1 MKKVIVAY
9 SAGITSLI
17 LLFTIGMPAQL
28 AAQRSVYLDIMYAD
42 TTTNPVIVVCKS
54 PYSVVL
60 KPFDSGEV
68 MTKEDKE
75 QEEVFETRI
84 GNATVLKISDSLVA
98 FSVSFNSLGEKRSVR
113 VGDLVKISVND
124 TLFHPRDFI
133 GHLLALQLKLNDQ
146 YREPFFSDIALA
158 NSYYK
163 DPAAAEKWLLD
174 TLYTD
179 LKDFYEGYKDNLT
192 SETFTAPFP
201 KGRYKGKNVR
211 QVFEQ
216 LTRQEIKEFLWFMI
230 SFPGKYVGVPYKFNE
245 TFATWLINNS
255 PFGGYEVL
263 MHFEEARGD
272 SVKLAAK
279 LKSIEGM
286 LTEDGLSQN
295 VAISV
300 NNNGYWEKDYDW
312 VDRQYEAAIWY
323 SRLSGDRGGEGL
335 TYLFRGEKA
344 QNSDQYDEAL
354 RYCRLS
360 ESVYLNP
367 PEHDRLLDVYFKQ
380 SFLYYS
386 SYRYD
391 SSFVMLA
398 KVKKLLALKD
408 LKITDYSLNEA
419 TGKYHDYM
427 AYTYYK
433 TGRFKEAELYI
444 DSSLFFV
451 KGMEDKKSLTTI
463 AYNYNL
469 KGGIYKGQSLFDKSL
484 DAYEQSA
491 SYYKKAG
498 DMKTAASMKVD
509 VGIVLFKQG
518 KYRESNELLFKIM
531 DLYESDNDYNNIG
544 LCYSQIGQNYWN
556 LNLYDS
562 AIACHNKAIGLRKQA
577 ANRSGEAFSWEQ
589 LGTLYQRAGFKN
601 KALEALDT
609 AARLY
614 EDLGSKTELA
624 EVLLEAGKVYK
635 NDKENDKAEQYY
647 KRASNA
653 LAALG
658 NKSSYAD
665 ALFELGLLTM
675 GDKPYEAEVYMDSCR
690 ILCLETGKQSD
701 AAYSMMNLGT
711 LLKSRGKIAEGKK
724 MYLQARDIVVALN
737 EPHAIAHYYRSLG
750 RDAEWELNL
759 DSSNR
764 CYERAMVIFD
774 STDKSTALQMASSI
788 ASNYQAMGKY
798 EEAEKRIDRVMEQAL
813 AGGLLLELAGAYQ
826 SKAWMLLQQGQTE
839 KGLSLADSASKYY
852 EVSGNSNSLASI
864 YALRGDF
871 NRKLFN
877 FSEAFKWYSR
887 SDSIY
892 ARSKNP
898 WMHSTGMINFI
909 VLYYYQGDYQ
919 KSLDYTHKALAL
931 RPFLL
936 EDQTYLDLQGS
947 LAEIYY
953 YLGKPDSAKYFINKY
968 LPVAR
973 KQKLIRSENWL
984 ALMMGRLLVD
994 EKKYKEAIP
1003 YLVIST
1009 ESEAAKND
1017 LSNYQQALAF
1027 LGMAYSGTQQKDSA
1041 QLYFKLAE
1049 KTAKT
1054 FELPSFSWE
1063 ALYLAGLDAYN
1074 NSDFVK
1080 AIPLFKDAVALVNKQ
1095 ANNLYGGEEAS
1106 KLFKKQP
1113 AKADLYFKLMSAL
1126 TKTGQKEEAW
1136 QYATLSQA
1144 AAVSDLAGGLSAA
1157 TDDKEKQK
1165 ALQEAQAKFQQIQSV
1180 GQALQESK
1188 KDSLG
1193 RAGQIAVLQKKQAIA
1208 EEEYLFYIK
1217 TLKKNYPELN
1227 TFFAN
1232 QGDPGQFR
1240 NLHTNLPEDM
1250 AMIMYIVNDKELM
1263 IFWATKANTGIV
1275 TGTIPDNF
1283 FQTTEAWI
1291 AALKNPERP
1300 AGAGPLVLRTKIGK
1314 VPGPS
1319 HPIVEVKSGAQQ
1331 LFNLLIEPILPQI
1344 KDKKAWCIIPNG
1356 KLTHLPF
1363 HALGTNNAAGK
1374 FEYIAAT
1381 KNIFYTNQPSELFI
1395 PWDRR
1400 NKESFAAFG
1409 NPDNTLESAGVEA
1422 KQIAKVYKTANVYTE
1437 EGATIDRAT
1446 QSLSNLQYVHFATH
1460 GVLIYP
1466 EFDSSYLVF
1475 APGADQ
1481 PNGGKLT
1488 LHEIGMLNI
1497 KGCDLVTLSA
1507 CETAVSAEI
1516 AKGWYVS
1523 PANAFLINRVRSVIA
1538 SLWEVDDVST
1548 SLLMQQFYKYLQTMP
1563 KAEAL
1568 RKAMADVSAKPEFE
1582 HPFYW
1587 AAFVLYGDYK

>member
-1 MKKVIVAY
+1 MKQVKQVRLAVILA
-9 SAGITSLI
+9 
-17 LLFTIGMPAQL
+17 LLFLSGIASTIKVMG
-28 AAQRSVYLDIMYAD
+28 QRDVYLNIMYTD
-42 TTTNPVIVVCKS
+42 TTKNPAIVVCRS
-54 PYSVVL
+54 AYAPIL
-60 KPFDSGEV
+60 KTFQSGEL
-68 MTKEDKE
+68 MTKANSDLK
-75 QEEVFETRI
+75 EVFETRL
-84 GNATVLKISDSLVA
+84 GTATLLNKNDSLVA
-98 FSVSFNSLGEKRSVR
+98 FSLAFNTLGLSRSVR
-113 VGDLVKISVND
+113 EGDLIKISLND
-124 TLFHPRDFI
+124 SLFHPKHFI
-133 GHLLALQLKLNDQ
+133 GHLIALQLQLYDQ
-146 YREPFFSDIALA
+146 SRSP
-158 NSYYK
+158 YYSEIQLSEK
-163 DPAAAEKWLLD
+163 YQQDPAAAEKWLLD
-174 TLYTD
+174 TLYFD

-192 SETFTAPFP
+192 AETFTAPFP

-263 MHFEEARGD
+263 MHFEEAGD
-272 SVKLAAK
+272 DSAKLAAK

-286 LTEDGLSQN
+286 LTEAGLSSN
-295 VAISV
+295 IAICV
-300 NNNGYWEKDYDW
+300 NNNGYWEKDYAW

-323 SRLSGDRGGEGL
+323 SRLSGDRAGEGL

-344 QNSDQYDEAL
+344 QNNDQYDEAL
-354 RYCRLS
+354 RFCRLS

-367 PEHDRLLDVYFKQ
+367 PEYDRLFDLYFKQ

-391 SSFVMLA
+391 SSFVMLS
-398 KVKKLLALKD
+398 KVKNLLAIKD
-408 LKITDYSLNEA
+408 LKITDYTLDEA

-433 TGRFKEAELYI
+433 SGRFKEAELYI

-451 KGMEDKKSLTTI
+451 KGMEDKKSLTSI

-469 KGGIYKGQSLFDKSL
+469 KGGIYKGQALYEKSY

-491 SYYKKAG
+491 AYYKKAG
-498 DMKTAASMKVD
+498 DLKTAASKKVD
-509 VGIVLFKQG
+509 VGIVMFRQG
-518 KYRESNELLFKIM
+518 KYRESNELLYKTM
-531 DLYESDNDYNNIG
+531 AVYEADNDYNNIG
-544 LCYSQIGQNYWN
+544 MCYSQIGQNYWN

-562 AIACHNKAIGLRKQA
+562 AIACHNKAIGLRKKA
-577 ANRSGEAFSWEQ
+577 ANPSGEAFSWEQ
-589 LGTLYQRAGFKN
+589 LGTLYQKAGFKN

-614 EDLGSKTELA
+614 EEVGSKTELA

-635 NDKENDKAEQYY
+635 NDKETDKAEQYY

-675 GDKPYEAEVYMDSCR
+675 GDKPAEAEVYMDSCR

-711 LLKSRGKIAEGKK
+711 LLKSRGKIEEGKK
-724 MYLQARDIVVALN
+724 MYLNARDIVVALN

-750 RDAEWELNL
+750 RDAEWELSL
-759 DSSNR
+759 DSSNH
-764 CYERAMVIFD
+764 CYERAMAIFD
-774 STDKSTALQMASSI
+774 STDKSVALQMLSAI
-788 ASNYQAMGKY
+788 AYNYQAMGKY
-798 EEAEKRIDRVMEQAL
+798 EEAEKKIDRVMEQAR

-826 SKAWMLLQQGQTE
+826 SKAWMLLQQGQTD
-839 KGLSLADSASKYY
+839 KGLALADSASKYY

-864 YALRGDF
+864 FALRGDF

-877 FSEAFKWYSR
+877 FSEAYRWYSR

-919 KSLDYTHKALAL
+919 KSLDYTFKALAL

-936 EDQTYLDLQGS
+936 EDQTYLDLQS
-947 LAEIYY
+947 ALAENYY
-953 YLGKPDSAKYFINKY
+953 YLGKPDSAKFYINKY
-968 LPVAR
+968 LPIAR
-973 KQKLIRSENWL
+973 KQKLTRSENYL

-1003 YLVIST
+1003 YLVIT
-1009 ESEAAKND
+1009 TDAEDAKND
-1017 LSNYQQALAF
+1017 LVTYQQALSY

-1041 QLYFKLAE
+1041 QLYFSLAAR
-1049 KTAKT
+1049 TAKA

-1074 NSDFVK
+1074 NNDFVK
-1080 AIPLFKDAVALVNKQ
+1080 AIPLFKEAVALVNKQ
-1095 ANNLYGGEEAS
+1095 ASNLYGGEEAS

-1144 AAVSDLAGGLSAA
+1144 AAVSDLAGGLSTA

-1250 AMIMYIVNDKELM
+1250 AMIMYIVNDQELM

-1275 TGTIPDNF
+1275 TGTIPNDF
-1283 FQTTEAWI
+1283 YQTTEGWI

-1363 HALGTNNAAGK
+1363 HALGTSNAAGK

-1400 NKESFAAFG
+1400 DKQSFAAFG

-1446 QSLSNLQYVHFATH
+1446 QSLSNMQYVHFATH

-1568 RKAMADVSAKPEFE
+1568 RRAMADVSAKPEFE

>member
-1 MKKVIVAY
+1 MNRTFLKCI
-9 SAGITSLI
+9 SILSFIAGLC
-17 LLFTIGMPAQL
+17 MPSFL
-28 AAQRSVYLDIMYAD
+28 MGQRSVYFNIIHTD
-42 TTTNPVIVVCKS
+42 TTKDAIIVVCKT
-54 PYSVVL
+54 PYAAVL
-60 KPFDSGEV
+60 KTFQSGEV
-68 MTKEDKE
+68 MTTENKAL
-75 QEEVFETRI
+75 QEVFETRL
-84 GNATVLKISDSLVA
+84 GTATILSRSDSVLALNVTY
-98 FSVSFNSLGEKRSVR
+98 NSLGEKRHVR
-113 VGDLVKISVND
+113 IGDLIKMQVDDS
-124 TLFHPRDFI
+124 LFHPRDFI
-133 GHLLALQLKLNDQ
+133 GHLIALQLQLYDQ
-146 YREPFFSDIALA
+146 NNEPFFAQYDLA
-158 NSYYK
+158 KRYLIN
-163 DPAAAEKWLLD
+163 PGAAEKWLLD

-192 SETFTAPFP
+192 GETFTNPFP
-201 KGRYKGKNVR
+201 QGRYKGKNVR
-211 QVFEQ
+211 DVFEQ

-263 MHFEEARGD
+263 MHFDEARED

-279 LKSIEGM
+279 LKSIEGI
-286 LTEDGLSQN
+286 LTEKGMSHN
-295 VAISV
+295 VALCV
-300 NNNGYWEKDYDW
+300 NNNAYWEKDYAW
-312 VDRQYEAAIWY
+312 VDRQYKAAIWY
-323 SRLSGDRGGEGL
+323 SRLSGDRSGEGL
-335 TYLFRGEKA
+335 TYLFKAEKA
-344 QNSDQYDEAL
+344 QNNDAFDEAL
-354 RYCRLS
+354 HYCRLS
-360 ESVYLNP
+360 VNVYRNP
-367 PEHDRLLDVYFKQ
+367 PEYDRLLDLYFKQ
-380 SFLYYS
+380 SYIYYS

-391 SSFVMLA
+391 SSFIMLA
-398 KVKKLLALKD
+398 NVKKLLATKG
-408 LKITDYSLNEA
+408 ITIEDYTLDEA

-433 TGRFKEAELYI
+433 SGRFKEAEMHI
-444 DSSLFFV
+444 DSSLAFL
-451 KGMEDKKSLTTI
+451 KGMEDKKSLTSI

-469 KGGIYKGQSLFDKSL
+469 KGGIYKGQSLYDKSL
-484 DAYEQSA
+484 EAYNQSA
-491 SYYKKAG
+491 AYYKKAG
-498 DMKTAASMKVD
+498 DLKTAASMKVD
-509 VGIVLFKQG
+509 VGIVMFKQG
-518 KYRESNELLFKIM
+518 KNRESNELLYKTM
-531 DLYESDNDYNNIG
+531 AVYVADNDYNNIG

-556 LNLYDS
+556 LNMYDS
-562 AIACHNKAIGLRKQA
+562 AIASHNKAIGLRRQSG
-577 ANRSGEAFSWEQ
+577 NRSGEAFSWEQ
-589 LGTLYQRAGFKN
+589 LGTLYQKAGLKI
-601 KALEALDT
+601 KALQALDT
-609 AARLY
+609 AATLY
-614 EDLGSKTELA
+614 EALNSKTELA

-635 NDKENDKAEQYY
+635 NDKEDDKAEQYY

-653 LAALG
+653 MAALG
-658 NKSSYAD
+658 NKSGYAD
-665 ALFELGLLTM
+665 ALFELGLLTS
-675 GDKPYEAEVYMDSCR
+675 GNKPDEAEVYMDSCR
-690 ILCLETGKQSD
+690 MLSLETGKQSD
-701 AAYSMMNLGT
+701 AAYAIMNLGT
-711 LLKSRGKIAEGKK
+711 LLKSRGKVAEGKA
-724 MYLQARDIVVALN
+724 MYLKARDIVVALN
-737 EPHAIAHYYRSLG
+737 QPHAIAHYYRSLG
-750 RDAEWELNL
+750 RDAEWDLNL
-759 DSSNR
+759 DSANR
-764 CYERAMVIFD
+764 CYTRAMAIFD
-774 STDKSTALQMASSI
+774 STDKSVALQMLSAI
-788 ASNYQAMGKY
+788 ANNYQSMGKY
-798 EEAEKRIDRVMEQAL
+798 DEAEKKIDQVMEQAL
-813 AGGLLLELAGAYQ
+813 AGGLQLELAGAYQ
-826 SKAWMLLQQGQTE
+826 FKAWMLLQQGQTDR
-839 KGLSLADSASKYY
+839 GLSFADSASKYY

-877 FSEAFKWYSR
+877 FSEAYKWYSR

-892 ARSKNP
+892 ASSKNP
-898 WMHSTGMINFI
+898 WLHSTGMINFI

-919 KSLDYTHKALAL
+919 KSLDYTFKAINL

-936 EDQTYLDLQGS
+936 EDQTYLDLQS
-947 LAEIYY
+947 ALAENYY
-953 YLGKPDSAKYFINKY
+953 YLGKPDSAKFYINKY

-973 KQKLIRSENWL
+973 KQKLTRSENYL

-1003 YLVIST
+1003 YLVIT
-1009 ESEAAKND
+1009 TDAEDAKND
-1017 LSNYQQALAF
+1017 LITYQQALSY
-1027 LGMAYSGTQQKDSA
+1027 LGMAYRGTQQMDSA
-1041 QLYFKLAE
+1041 QLYFLLATR
-1049 KTAKT
+1049 TAKA

-1074 NSDFVK
+1074 NNEFEK

-1095 ANNLYGGEEAS
+1095 ASNLYGGEEAS
-1106 KLFKKQP
+1106 KVFKKQP

-1144 AAVSDLAGGLSAA
+1144 AAVTDLAGGIA
-1157 TDDKEKQK
+1157 TPNDDKDKQK

-1180 GQALQESK
+1180 GQALQESR

-1193 RAGQIAVLQKKQAIA
+1193 RAGQIAVLEKRQAIA

-1240 NLHTNLPEDM
+1240 NLHTNLPDDM
-1250 AMIMYIVNDKELM
+1250 AMVMYIVNDKELM

-1275 TGTIPDNF
+1275 TGTIPADF
-1283 FQTTEAWI
+1283 YQTTEAWI

-1363 HALGTNNAAGK
+1363 HALGSTNAAGK
-1374 FEYIAAT
+1374 FEYIAAS

-1400 NKESFAAFG
+1400 NRESFAAFG
-1409 NPDNTLESAGVEA
+1409 NPDKTLESAGVEA
-1422 KQIAKVYKTANVYTE
+1422 KQIAKVYKTASVYTE
-1437 EGATIDRAT
+1437 EGATVDRAT
-1446 QSLSNLQYVHFATH
+1446 QSLSNMQYVHFATH

-1548 SLLMQQFYKYLQTMP
+1548 SLLMQQFYKHLQTMP

-1568 RKAMADVSAKPEFE
+1568 RQAMADVSAKPEFE

>member
-1 MKKVIVAY
+1 MKQVNR
-9 SAGITSLI
+9 AGFPVYIFF
-17 LLFTIGMPAQL
+17 LFVSVLGGTRMLYG
-28 AAQRSVYLDIMYAD
+28 QRDVYLNVIYTD
-42 TTTNPVIVVCKS
+42 TSKNPVVAICKS
-54 PYSVVL
+54 AFTPML
-60 KPFDSGEV
+60 KNFQFGEV
-68 MTKEDKE
+68 MTKENKE
-75 QEEVFETRI
+75 VNEEFETRLGTASLI
-84 GNATVLKISDSLVA
+84 KRADSLVL
-98 FSVSFNSLGEKRSVR
+98 FTVTLNTLGKSRSIR
-113 VGDLVKISVND
+113 VGDLIKISADD
-124 TLFHPRDFI
+124 TLFHPRGFI
-133 GHLLALQLKLNDQ
+133 GHLLALNLLLYDRKRSPYYTELKLSEK
-146 YREPFFSDIALA
+146 YRSD
-158 NSYYK
+158 
-163 DPAAAEKWLLD
+163 PVAAEKWLLD

-179 LKDFYEGYKDNLT
+179 LKDSYENYKDNLQG
-192 SETFTAPFP
+192 ETFTNPFP
-201 KGRYKGKNVR
+201 QGRYKGKNVR

-216 LTRQEIKEFLWFMI
+216 LTRQDISDFLWFMI
-230 SFPGKYVGVPYKFNE
+230 SFPGKYIGVPYKFNE

-263 MHFEEARGD
+263 AHYDAVKGD
-272 SVKLAAK
+272 SALLAQR
-279 LKSIEGM
+279 LKSVEGM
-286 LTEDGLSQN
+286 LSEKGLSHN
-295 VAISV
+295 IALCV
-300 NNNGYWEKDYDW
+300 NKNEYWKKDYSY
-312 VDRQYEAAIWY
+312 VDRQYLAAIWY
-323 SRLSGDRGGEGL
+323 SRLSGDRAGEGL
-335 TYLFRGEKA
+335 AYLFRAQKA
-344 QNSDQYDEAL
+344 QNNEQYDEAL
-354 RYCRLS
+354 RLCKKS
-360 ESVYLNP
+360 EEVYQNP
-367 PEHDRLLDVYFKQ
+367 PDYDRLLDLNFKQ

-391 SSFVMLA
+391 SSFIVLA
-398 KVKKLLALKD
+398 RVKKILGIKD
-408 LKITDYSLNEA
+408 LKISDYSLDEA

-433 TGRFKEAELYI
+433 SGRFKEAELYI
-444 DSSLFFV
+444 DSSLSFL
-451 KGMEDKKSLTTI
+451 KGMEDKKSLSSI

-469 KGGIYKGQSLFDKSL
+469 KGGIYKGQSLFDKSF

-491 SYYKKAG
+491 AYYKRAG
-498 DMKTAASMKVD
+498 DLKSSANKKID
-509 VGIVLFKQG
+509 VGIVMFKQG
-518 KYRESNELLFKIM
+518 KYRESNELLFKTMAI
-531 DLYESDNDYNNIG
+531 YEADNDDNNIG

-556 LNLYDS
+556 LNMYDS
-562 AIACHNKAIGLRKQA
+562 AIASHNKAIGLRKQA
-577 ANRSGEAFSWEQ
+577 KNRLGEAFSWKQ
-589 LGTLYQRAGFKN
+589 LGTLYQRAGLKN

-609 AARLY
+609 AATLY
-614 EDLGSKTELA
+614 EALGSKTELA

-665 ALFELGLLTM
+665 ALFELGLLVM
-675 GDKPYEAEVYMDSCR
+675 GDKPDEAEVYMDSCR
-690 ILCLETGKQSD
+690 LLSLETGKQTD
-701 AAYSMMNLGT
+701 AAYAMMNLGT
-711 LLKSRGKIAEGKK
+711 LLKSRGKVAEGKK
-724 MYLQARDIVVALN
+724 MYLQARDIVVKQN

-759 DSSNR
+759 DSANR
-764 CYERAMVIFD
+764 CFERARLIFD
-774 STDKSTALQMASSI
+774 STDKSLALQMIGSI
-788 ASNYQAMGKY
+788 VYNYQAMGNY
-798 EEAEKRIDRVMEQAL
+798 EEAERNIDLVMKQAK
-813 AGGLLLELAGAYQ
+813 AGALLLELAKAYQ
-826 SKAWMLLQQGQTE
+826 GKAWMLMQQGQTE
-839 KGLSLADSASKYY
+839 KGLALADSASKYY
-852 EVSGNSNSLASI
+852 AVSGNNNSLASI
-864 YALRGDF
+864 YALRGNF

-877 FSEAFKWYSR
+877 FSEAYKWYSR

-898 WMHSTGMINFI
+898 WMHSTGMLNFI

-919 KSLDYTHKALAL
+919 KSLDYTYKALAL

-936 EDQTYLDLQGS
+936 EDQTYLDLQS
-947 LAEIYY
+947 ALAENYY

-973 KQKLIRSENWL
+973 KQKLIRAENWL

-994 EKKYKEAIP
+994 QKKYREAIP

-1009 ESEAAKND
+1009 DSEDAKND
-1017 LSNYQQALAF
+1017 LDNYQQALSY
-1027 LGMAYSGTQQKDSA
+1027 LGMAYSGAQQKDSA
-1041 QLYFKLAE
+1041 RYYFTLAE
-1049 KTAKT
+1049 RVAKT

-1074 NSDFVK
+1074 ANDFEK

-1095 ANNLYGGEEAS
+1095 ANNLYGGEEAG

-1126 TKTGQKEEAW
+1126 SKTNRKEEAW

-1144 AAVSDLAGGLSAA
+1144 AAVTDLAGGISA
-1157 TDDKEKQK
+1157 TSEDKDKRK

-1180 GQALQESK
+1180 GQALQESR
-1188 KDSLG
+1188 KDSIS
-1193 RAGQIAVLQKKQAIA
+1193 RAGQIAVLEKKQAIA

-1217 TLKKNYPELN
+1217 NLKKKYPELN

-1240 NLHTNLPEDM
+1240 NLHTNLPDDM
-1250 AMIMYIVNDKELM
+1250 ALIMYVVNDKELM

-1275 TGTIPDNF
+1275 TGTIPADF
-1283 FQTTEAWI
+1283 YKTTEDWI

-1300 AGAGPLVLRTKIGK
+1300 AAVGPLVLRTKIGRI
-1314 VPGPS
+1314 PEPS

-1331 LFNLLIEPILPQI
+1331 LYNLLIEPVLPQI
-1344 KDKKAWCIIPNG
+1344 KDKKTWCIIPNG

-1363 HALGTNNAAGK
+1363 HALGSNNEKGK
-1374 FEYIAAT
+1374 FEFLAAERT
-1381 KNIFYTNQPSELFI
+1381 IFYTNQPSELFI

-1409 NPDNTLESAGVEA
+1409 NPDKTLESAGEEA
-1422 KQIAKVYKTANVYTE
+1422 KQIAKVFKTSNIYTE
-1437 EGATIDRAT
+1437 ESATVDKAT

-1475 APGADQ
+1475 TPGADQ

-1548 SLLMQQFYKYLQTMP
+1548 SLLMQQFYKHLQTMP
-1563 KAEAL
+1563 KVEAL
-1568 RKAMADVSAKPEFE
+1568 RQAMADVSAMPGFE

-1587 AAFVLYGDYK
+1587 AAFVLYGDWQ

>member
-1 MKKVIVAY
+1 MKKESAAY
-9 SAGITSLI
+9 LRG
-17 LLFTIGMPAQL
+17 FTIFILIAGLFSTPAAQ
-28 AAQRSVYLDIMYAD
+28 AQRSVYLDIMYTD
-42 TTTNPVIVVCKS
+42 TTKNPVIVVCRS
-54 PYSVVL
+54 AYTGL
-60 KPFDSGEV
+60 LQTFMSGEV
-68 MTKEDKE
+68 MTKEDKDLNE
-75 QEEVFETRI
+75 LFEDRI
-84 GNATVLKISDSLVA
+84 GNATVLKIVDSLVA
-98 FSVSFNSLGEKRSVR
+98 FSVTLNTVGEKRGVR
-113 VGDLVKISVND
+113 VGDLIKIGVND
-124 TLFHPRDFI
+124 SIFHPRDFI
-133 GHLLALQLKLNDQ
+133 GHLIALQLKLQDQ
-146 YREPFFSDIALA
+146 NRSPYFSETELA
-158 NSYYK
+158 RRYMK
-163 DPAAAEKWLLD
+163 DPVAAEKWLLD
-174 TLYTD
+174 TLYSD
-179 LKDFYEGYKDNLT
+179 LKDFYEGYKDQLT
-192 SETFTAPFP
+192 GETFTNPFP
-201 KGRYKGKNVR
+201 KGRYNGKNVR

-272 SVKLAAK
+272 SAKLAAK
-279 LKSIEGM
+279 LASIQGM
-286 LTEDGLSQN
+286 LSEEGLSHN
-295 VAISV
+295 VALCV
-300 NNNGYWEKDYDW
+300 NNNAYWEKDYAW
-312 VDRQYEAAIWY
+312 VDRQYNAAIWY
-323 SRLSGDRGGEGL
+323 SRLSGDRAGEGL

-344 QNSDQYDEAL
+344 QNNNDYDEAL
-354 RYCRLS
+354 RFCRLS
-360 ESVYLNP
+360 ERVYLNP
-367 PEHDRLLDVYFKQ
+367 PEHDRLLDLYFKQ

-408 LKITDYSLNEA
+408 LKISDYSLNEA

-433 TGRFKEAELYI
+433 SGRYKEAELYI
-444 DSSLFFV
+444 DSSLSFL
-451 KGMEDKKSLTTI
+451 KGMEDKKSLTSI
-463 AYNYNL
+463 GYNFNL
-469 KGGIYKGQSLFDKSL
+469 KGGIYKGQSLYDKSL
-484 DAYEQSA
+484 DAYNQAA

-498 DMKTAASMKVD
+498 DLKTAASMKVD
-509 VGIVLFKQG
+509 VGIVMFRQG
-518 KYRESNELLFKIM
+518 KYRESNELLFKTIEF
-531 DLYESDNDYNNIG
+531 YQSDSDYNNIG

-562 AIACHNKAIGLRKQA
+562 AIASHNKAIGLRQQA
-577 ANRSGEAFSWEQ
+577 GNRSGEAFSWEQ
-589 LGTLYQRAGFKN
+589 LGTLYQKAGLKT

-614 EDLGSKTELA
+614 EALGSKTEFA

-635 NDKENDKAEQYY
+635 NDKENDRAEQYY

-653 LAALG
+653 LAAMG
-658 NKSSYAD
+658 NQASYAD

-675 GDKPYEAEVYMDSCR
+675 GDKPAEAEVYMDSCR
-690 ILCLETGKQSD
+690 LICLETGKQMD
-701 AAYSMMNLGT
+701 AAYAMMNLGT
-711 LLKSRGKIAEGKK
+711 LLKARGKLAEGKN
-724 MYLQARDIVVALN
+724 MYLKARDIVVAQN
-737 EPHAIAHYYRSLG
+737 EPHAMAHYYRSLG
-750 RDAEWELNL
+750 RDAEWDLNL
-759 DSSNR
+759 DSANR
-764 CYERAMVIFD
+764 CYDRARLIFD
-774 STDKSTALQMASSI
+774 STDKSMALQMMSSI
-788 ASNYQAMGKY
+788 AGNYQSMGRY
-798 EEAEKRIDRVMEQAL
+798 EQAEKKIDEVMEQAL

-839 KGLSLADSASKYY
+839 KGMALADTASKYY
-852 EVSGNSNSLASI
+852 DVSGNSNSLASI
-864 YALRGDF
+864 YGLRGDF

-877 FSEAFKWYSR
+877 FSEAYKWYTR
-887 SDSIY
+887 ADSIY

-898 WMHSTGMINFI
+898 WVHSAAMFNFI

-919 KSLDYTHKALAL
+919 KSLDYTVKAIRL

-936 EDQTYLDLQGS
+936 EDQTYVDLQGA
-947 LAEIYY
+947 LAENYY
-953 YLGKPDSAKYFINKY
+953 YLGKPDSTRYIVNKY

-973 KQKLIRSENWL
+973 KQKLIRAENYL
-984 ALMMGRLLVD
+984 SLFMGRLLVD
-994 EKKYKEAIP
+994 AKKYREAIP

-1009 ESEAAKND
+1009 DAEDAKND
-1017 LSNYQQALAF
+1017 LTVYQQALAY
-1027 LGMAYSGTQQKDSA
+1027 LGMAYSGTQQADSA
-1041 QLYFKLAE
+1041 KYYFSLAAR
-1049 KTAKT
+1049 TAKA

-1063 ALYLAGLDAYN
+1063 ALYIAGLDAYN
-1074 NSDFVK
+1074 NNDFEK

-1095 ANNLYGGEEAS
+1095 ANNLYGGEEAG
-1106 KLFKKQP
+1106 KMFKNQP

-1126 TKTGQKEEAW
+1126 SRTGQKEEAW

-1144 AAVSDLAGGLSAA
+1144 AALTDLAGGLA
-1157 TDDKEKQK
+1157 TTSDNKDKQK
-1165 ALQEAQAKFQQIQSV
+1165 ALQEAQARFQQIQSV

-1193 RAGQIAVLQKKQAIA
+1193 RAGQIAVLEKKQAIA

-1240 NLHTNLPEDM
+1240 NLHTNLPDDM
-1250 AMIMYIVNDKELM
+1250 AMVMYVVNDKELM

-1283 FQTTEAWI
+1283 FKTAEGWI
-1291 AALKNPERP
+1291 TALKSPERP
-1300 AGAGPLVLRTKIGK
+1300 ANAGPLVLRTKIGK

-1319 HPIVEVKSGAQQ
+1319 HPVVEVKSGAEQ
-1331 LFNLLIEPILPQI
+1331 LYNLLIEPVLPQI

-1363 HALGTNNAAGK
+1363 HALGKTNEAGK
-1374 FEYIAAT
+1374 FEYIAAS

-1409 NPDNTLESAGVEA
+1409 NPDKTLESAGTEA
-1422 KQIAKVYKTANVYTE
+1422 KQIAKVYKTAAVYTE
-1437 EGATIDRAT
+1437 DGATVDKAT
-1446 QSLSNLQYVHFATH
+1446 QSLSNLHYVHFATH

-1548 SLLMQQFYKYLQTMP
+1548 SLLMQQFYKHLQTMP

-1568 RKAMADVSAKPEFE
+1568 RQAMADVSARPEFE

>member
-1 MKKVIVAY
+1 MNKGNKVYFVYILA
-9 SAGITSLI
+9 
-17 LLFTIGMPAQL
+17 LLFFTLPGSVCKVFG
-28 AAQRSVYLDIMYAD
+28 QRDVYLNILYAD
-42 TTTNPVIVVCKS
+42 TSKNPAVVICRTAYAS
-54 PYSVVL
+54 TL
-60 KPFDSGEV
+60 KPYQFGEV
-68 MTKEDKE
+68 MTKEDAQVK
-75 QEEVFETRI
+75 EVFETRL
-84 GNATVLKISDSLVA
+84 GTATLLKKFDSLVA
-98 FSVSFNSLGEKRSVR
+98 FSVTFNTLGQTRSVR
-113 VGDLVKISVND
+113 VGDLIKISVKD
-124 TLFHPRDFI
+124 TLFHPRHFI
-133 GHLLALQLKLNDQ
+133 GHLLALNLLLNDQ
-146 YREPFFSDIALA
+146 SRSPYYSEIQLA
-158 NSYYK
+158 ERYQR

-179 LKDFYEGYKDNLT
+179 LKDFYESYKENLEG
-192 SETFTAPFP
+192 ETFTKPFP
-201 KGRYKGKNVR
+201 SGRYKGKNVR

-216 LTRQEIKEFLWFMI
+216 LTRQEIRDFLWFMI
-230 SFPGKYVGVPYKFNE
+230 SFPGKYVGMPYKFNE

-263 MHFEEARGD
+263 AHFEEAKGD
-272 SVKLAAK
+272 SAVLASR
-279 LKSIEGM
+279 LKAVEGM
-286 LTEDGLSQN
+286 LVEKGLSHN
-295 VAISV
+295 ISICV
-300 NNNGYWEKDYDW
+300 NNNGYWEKDYAW
-312 VDRQYEAAIWY
+312 VDRQYQAAIWY
-323 SRLSGDRGGEGL
+323 SRLSGDRSGEGL
-335 TYLFRGEKA
+335 SYLFRAEKA
-344 QNSDQYDEAL
+344 QNQENYDEAL
-354 RYCRLS
+354 RLCKLS
-360 ESVYLNP
+360 EAVYRNP
-367 PEHDRLLDVYFKQ
+367 PDYDRLFDLYFKQ

-398 KVKKLLALKD
+398 KVKQLLGLKD
-408 LKITDYSLNEA
+408 LKISDYSLDEA

-433 TGRFKEAELYI
+433 SGRFKEAELYI
-444 DSSLFFV
+444 DSSLFFLR
-451 KGMEDKKSLTTI
+451 GMEDKKSLTSI
-463 AYNYNL
+463 AYNFNL
-469 KGGIYKGQSLFDKSL
+469 KGGIYKGQSLFEKSL

-491 SYYKKAG
+491 AYYKKAG
-498 DMKTAASMKVD
+498 DLKSAASMKVD
-509 VGIVLFKQG
+509 VGIVMFKQG
-518 KYRESNELLFKIM
+518 KYRESNELLFKTM
-531 DLYESDNDYNNIG
+531 TLYETDNDYNNIG

-562 AIACHNKAIGLRKQA
+562 AIISHNKAIGLRQQA
-577 ANRSGEAFSWEQ
+577 NNRSGEAFSWEQ
-589 LGTLYQRAGFKN
+589 LGTLYQKAGLKN
-601 KALEALDT
+601 KALQALDT
-609 AARLY
+609 AAALY
-614 EDLGSKTELA
+614 EALGSKTELA

-665 ALFELGLLTM
+665 ALFELGLLVMT
-675 GDKPYEAEVYMDSCR
+675 DKPAEAEVYMDSCR
-690 ILCLETGKQSD
+690 MLSIETGKQTD
-701 AAYSMMNLGT
+701 AAYAMMNLGT

-724 MYLQARDIVVALN
+724 MYLQARDIVVAQN

-764 CYERAMVIFD
+764 CYERARLIFD
-774 STDKSTALQMASSI
+774 STDKSVALQMSSAI

-798 EEAEKRIDRVMEQAL
+798 EEAEKRIDEVMKQAL

-826 SKAWMLLQQGQTE
+826 NKAWMLLQQGQTE
-839 KGLSLADSASKYY
+839 NGLSLADSASKYY
-852 EVSGNSNSLASI
+852 ELSGNNISLASI

-877 FSEAFKWYSR
+877 FKEAYRWYSR

-898 WMHSTGMINFI
+898 WLHSTGMINF
-909 VLYYYQGDYQ
+909 VVMYYYQGDYQ
-919 KSLDYTHKALAL
+919 KSLDYTYKALAL

-936 EDQTYLDLQGS
+936 EDQTYLDLQS
-947 LAEIYY
+947 ALAENYY
-953 YLGKPDSAKYFINKY
+953 YLGKADSARFYINKY

-973 KQKLIRSENWL
+973 RQKLIRSENWL

-994 EKKYKEAIP
+994 EKNYKEAIP

-1009 ESEAAKND
+1009 DKEAARND
-1017 LSNYQQALAF
+1017 LNNYQQALSY
-1027 LGMAYSGTQQKDSA
+1027 LGIAYSGVKQPDSA
-1041 QLYFKLAE
+1041 RHYFTLAGRV
-1049 KTAKT
+1049 AKA

-1063 ALYLAGLDAYN
+1063 ALYLSGLDAYN
-1074 NSDFVK
+1074 NNDFAK

-1095 ANNLYGGEEAS
+1095 ASNLYGGDEAG
-1106 KLFKKQP
+1106 KLFRKQP

-1144 AAVSDLAGGLSAA
+1144 AAVSDLSGGIS
-1157 TDDKEKQK
+1157 TETGNKDKQK

-1188 KDSLG
+1188 KDSIG
-1193 RAGQIAVLQKKQAIA
+1193 RAGQIAVLEKKQAIA

-1250 AMIMYIVNDKELM
+1250 AMIMYVVNDKELM
-1263 IFWATKANTGIV
+1263 IFWATRANTGIV
-1275 TGTIPDNF
+1275 TGTIPANF
-1283 FQTTEAWI
+1283 YQTAEAWI

-1314 VPGPS
+1314 LPEPS
-1319 HPIVEVKSGAQQ
+1319 HPIVEVKTGAQT
-1331 LFNLLIEPILPQI
+1331 LFSLLIDPILPEI
-1344 KDKKAWCIIPNG
+1344 KDKKTWCIIPNG

-1363 HALGTNNAAGK
+1363 HALGTTNAAGK
-1374 FEYIAAT
+1374 FEYLAAGKT
-1381 KNIFYTNQPSELFI
+1381 IFYTNQPSELFI

-1409 NPDNTLESAGVEA
+1409 NPDKTLESAGEEA
-1422 KQIAKVYKTANVYTE
+1422 KQIAKVFKTSNIYTE
-1437 EGATIDRAT
+1437 EAATVDRAT
-1446 QSLSNLQYVHFATH
+1446 QSLSNMQYVHFATH

-1475 APGADQ
+1475 TPGAGQ

-1568 RKAMADVSAKPEFE
+1568 RRAMADVSAKPQFE